1 MAKITSEMSELVGKE
16 QCLVAT
22 ADREGRPNLAV
33 KGSTMVIDEETLA
46 FGELGGGKTYHNIME
61 NPRVLVSAV
70 NLKNRTGYRFLGK
83 GELITEGS
91 LFDKFAVLFIQMG
104 KSAPLAVVKVKVEEI
119 FDLRG
124 NKLE

>member
-1 MAKITSEMSELVGKE
+1 MAKITSEMSELVEKE

-33 KGSTMVIDEETLA
+33 KGSTMVIDGETLA
-46 FGELGGGKTYHNIME
+46 FGELGAGITYHNIVE
-61 NPRVLVSAV
+61 NPQVMVVAV

-83 GELITEGS
+83 GELLSNGP
-91 LFDKFAVLFIQMG
+91 LFDKFAALFAGMG
-104 KSAPLAVVKVKVEEI
+104 KPNPIAVVQVKVNEI

-124 NKLE
+124 KRLE